1 MPPRSDRGDGQVL
14 VSPRY
19 LAGEGDM
26 GTVLKPLIHLHEW
39 NHTFDRS
46 LASVVAT
53 SHDARLEVAME
64 PHKMDLDWWRV
75 TCREA
80 PSAPPRWEAFFS
92 RYIPAELLGAFTQA
106 LAADRYT
113 RPEEIVSEDAAS
125 PTTAWRPLLK
135 AGWRVQEDPWSTVL
149 TSPDGQANFGFN
161 PYIEDEDGRPIELS
175 QPWFANVT
183 STAREGEWFAR
194 FGSSVPARY
203 LTFFAAG
210 LADTAPV
217 LRTRSQIPVSAL
229 STATVRPARG
239 GDLPRRFSAVEFA
252 GAMFNPAHA
261 QQGNPPRHR

>member
-1 MPPRSDRGDGQVL
+1 MPSSPDEQVL

-19 LAGEGDM
+19 LAGEGDL

-39 NHTFDRS
+39 SHTFDRS

-53 SHDARLEVAME
+53 SHDGRLEVAME
-64 PHKMDLDWWRV
+64 PHKLDFNWWRV

-80 PSAPPRWEAFFS
+80 PSAPPRWEASFS
-92 RYIPAELLGAFTQA
+92 HYVPVELIGAFTQA

-113 RPEEIVSEDAAS
+113 RPEEIVAEDTAS

-135 AGWRVQEDPWSTVL
+135 AGWHLQEDQWSTVL
-149 TSPDGQANFGFN
+149 TSPDGRAKFGYS
-161 PYIEDEDGRPIELS
+161 PAVPDEDGRRIELS
-175 QPWFANVT
+175 EPWFARVT
-183 STAREGEWFAR
+183 CETWEGDWHAS
-194 FGSSVPARY
+194 FGAAVPARY

-217 LRTRSQIPVSAL
+217 SRKRSQIPTPAL

-239 GDLPRRFSAVEFA
+239 EDVPRRFSAVEFA
-252 GAMFNPAHA
+252 GALFNPAHSE
-261 QQGNPPRHR
+261 QGNPPRRR